1 MNLTDA
7 PPSLQQQARHN
18 HQAHRQTQFVLIENV
33 VKKFG
38 DVAAVQDINLSVDKG
53 ELFAL
58 LGSSG
63 CGKSTLLRML
73 AGFEAPTT
81 GRILVDGMDI
91 TDLPPYRRP
100 VNMMFQ
106 SYALFPHMTAAENV
120 SFGLKWENLTRG
132 ERRER
137 VMGML
142 ELVQMTQFSHRKP
155 SQLSGGQQQRVA
167 LDRQIRQK
175 TQLELAKIIENVGV
189 TCIMVTHDQEEAM
202 TMADRLAVMS
212 GGAIVQCGTPRAVY
226 EFPNSRFT
234 ASFIGTANIFNGV
247 TVEDEADHVVIR
259 CDQLDSPLYINHGIT
274 GPVGMSVS
282 ISVRPARV
290 RVSFRSPRQ
299 PANWSSALVTDVAYM
314 GDYSICHV
322 RLPAGM
328 VLLANIPINGAT
340 DEKVPECGDH
350 VFVSWDAVDGVV
362 LTS

>member
-33 VKKFG
+33 VKKF
-38 DVAAVQDINLSVDKG
+38 VDKG

-142 ELVQMTQFSHRKP
+142 ELVQMTQFSHRN
-155 SQLSGGQQQRVA
+155 A
-167 LDRQIRQK
+167 LR
-175 TQLELAKIIENVGV
+175 LP
-189 TCIMVTHDQEEAM
+189 
-202 TMADRLAVMS
+202 DRL
-212 GGAIVQCGTPRAVY
+212 
-226 EFPNSRFT
+226 PNSPNF
-234 ASFIGTANIFNGV
+234 S
-247 TVEDEADHVVIR
+247 
-259 CDQLDSPLYINHGIT
+259 CLMSPC
-274 GPVGMSVS
+274 
-282 ISVRPARV
+282 RR
-290 RVSFRSPRQ
+290 
-299 PANWSSALVTDVAYM
+299 
-314 GDYSICHV
+314 
-322 RLPAGM
+322 
-328 VLLANIPINGAT
+328 
-340 DEKVPECGDH
+340 
-350 VFVSWDAVDGVV
+350 
-362 LTS
+362 